1 MQSMVKSRM
10 SMATWGRWM
19 LVFWPRIVPNPR
31 SAVIVARRVI
41 WQKILARSQWLNQ
54 KPNHSLPSLVD
65 VAKVEGKVE
74 ERQKE
79 KERETSFEE
88 DKPMD
93 RKLKQWTQP
102 NAFDLCVCFVGLCFV
117 CLVLLGSYFQGN
129 FCPKL
134 DFNPTQNSSS
144 WPTMSRTCPAMRE
157 KKRSNGHNQWWRARL
172 RCTESPRWDHKGRNH
187 DQINNPPRN
196 EPDPS
201 QQEHWFFFLHCRTST
216 RHGRSTTG
224 NSWDC
229 DKFPRDK
236 QKTTTTTKKPTNQHP
251 HTSQAPD
258 QANQPGKFVN

>member
-19 LVFWPRIVPNPR
+19 LVFRPRIVPNPR

-41 WQKILARSQWLNQ
+41 WQKILARSRWLNQ

-157 KKRSNGHNQWWRARL
+157 KKEVMVTTNDGGLGSVV
-172 RCTESPRWDHKGRNH
+172 
-187 DQINNPPRN
+187 
-196 EPDPS
+196 PS
-201 QQEHWFFFLHCRTST
+201 HQGGTIKEETT
-216 RHGRSTTG
+216 TRSTTHQG
-224 NSWDC
+224 MNPTPLSKNTDF
-229 DKFPRDK
+229 FP
-236 QKTTTTTKKPTNQHP
+236 
-251 HTSQAPD
+251 ALPD
-258 QANQPGKFVN
+258 